1 MLKKIFSCSLESE
14 DSLQGNNKDIHTSE
28 NESERWDL
36 CDNFSSE
43 LTGNDSTKTSDT
55 DSHKVSSGDREVSEG
70 DQPVC
75 DGTQRKTFE
84 ATFLAFPNKH
94 NFSNSAR
101 TDILKFLQM
110 ITPKP
115 NLPTLNYAFK
125 KNLIYYISQI
135 VSTL

>member
-1 MLKKIFSCSLESE
+1 MLKKLFSCTLESE
-14 DSLQGNNKDIHTSE
+14 DSLQGNDEDIHTSE

-55 DSHKVSSGDREVSEG
+55 DSHEVSSSDREVSEG

-84 ATFLAFPNKH
+84 ATFLAFSNKH
-94 NFSNSAR
+94 NFSNSTR

-115 NLPTLNYAFK
+115 KLPTLNYAIK